1 MGVPENERS
10 IIATCQAS
18 QTSSVTLVPMA
29 TNSHTLGHLLP
40 SCRYHFRVG
49 VANCYVDT
57 PPGNGTLI
65 LELIASRV
73 SMLAKYIHILYSQK
87 VSPGE
92 KFAIFP
98 ICSHCQNYYP
108 VNIDF
113 IVLYIIC

>member
-1 MGVPENERS
+1 MGTPENGRS
-10 IIATCQAS
+10 IVATCQAS

-29 TNSHTLGHLLP
+29 TNSYTLDHLLP

-113 IVLYIIC
+113 IVLYMC

>member
-1 MGVPENERS
+1 MPENGRS
-10 IIATCQAS
+10 IIATCQTS

-29 TNSHTLGHLLP
+29 TNSYTLDHLLP

-49 VANCYVDT
+49 MANCYVDT

-73 SMLAKYIHILYSQK
+73 SMLAKYIDILYSQK

-92 KFAIFP
+92 VCHFP
-98 ICSHCQNYYP
+98 HLLSLP
-108 VNIDF
+108 KLLSVNIDF
-113 IVLYIIC
+113 IVLYMC